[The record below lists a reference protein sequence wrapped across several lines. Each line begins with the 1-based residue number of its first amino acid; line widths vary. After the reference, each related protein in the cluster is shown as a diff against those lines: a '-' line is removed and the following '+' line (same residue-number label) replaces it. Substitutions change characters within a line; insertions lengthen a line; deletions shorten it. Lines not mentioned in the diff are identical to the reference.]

1 MNESINN
8 LMKYSDLLSIKDLTE
23 IFQVSKQT
31 IYKEIK
37 LGKFGSPIQI
47 GRAYK
52 VPKTYI
58 LEKYISS
65 YQ

>member
-1 MNESINN
+1 MSGSINN
-8 LMKYSDLLSIKDLTE
+8 LTKYSDLLSIKDLTE

-58 LEKYISS
+58 LEKYIRS